1 MTPGLRIKVLGATAA
16 FVGVAL
22 GGTLMDSSYGRASDR
37 EEEAVAVSAVEK
49 SAPTAA
55 EQAGVI
61 QTQETNTG
69 GMMGE
74 LTECRRHEG
83 VLTIKLRFRNTASKQ
98 LSLRLTNYNSPGD
111 NQKFYVTAG
120 NKKFFM
126 LKDTEGTYLTSNSN
140 ALEAVVNLEAGQ
152 TFVWWGKYPA
162 PPPEVKKINFTT
174 PVAPPFED
182 IPISDK

>member
-22 GGTLMDSSYGRASDR
+22 GGTLMSSPFGWAGDR
-37 EEEAVAVSAVEK
+37 EKEAVAGSPAETIV
-49 SAPTAA
+49 PTAA

-61 QTQETNTG
+61 QSQETNLG
-69 GMMGE
+69 GLMGE
-74 LTECRRHEG
+74 ITECRRHEG
-83 VLTIKLRFRNTASKQ
+83 VLTIKLRFRNTTNKRAQ
-98 LSLRLTNYNSPGD
+98 LRLTNYNSAGD

-140 ALEAVVNLEAGQ
+140 GSEAIVDLEAGQ

-162 PPPEVKKINFTT
+162 PPAEVKKINFTT

-182 IPISDK
+182 VPISDK